1 MKALKWIAIV
11 IIGLIILGLFLPD
24 SDKADALKTDRPI
37 RELPEEPISEAP
49 KEDIEVIKMSETVNS
64 RMRTVHVEV
73 KNNTKKLL
81 TTGQIKLIYENK
93 SGDIVGTGTGTILN
107 LASGASRV
115 VDCLAMDIEGADTY
129 RVEVLPLLYQ

>member
-1 MKALKWIAIV
+1 MKALKWIGIV
-11 IIGLIILGLFLPD
+11 VVGLILLGLFLPD
-24 SDKADALKTDRPI
+24 SDKKDTLKT
-37 RELPEEPISEAP
+37 ENSEVTEETIAEAP
-49 KEDIEVIKMSETVNS
+49 KDDIEVIKMSETVNS

-93 SGDIVGTGTGTILN
+93 AGDIVGTGTGTILN